1 MKFSSTTVVAILAS
15 VAYAQSI
22 AELTAQIPA
31 CGQTCLATAIT
42 GAGCDIADKA
52 CQCGSN
58 MSAITKSA
66 TPCVIA
72 GCSSTEALCV
82 SPPSPFPPLR
92 ARQLPDTRSQRVAV
106 TQSLTA
112 KICEAVAE
120 GSDSGSSVAGTASST
135 PSSTPS
141 SASRSSTATPTLSRN
156 TSAASSTSTA
166 PPTTGAGSKK
176 ELAGIA
182 VGAAL
187 MAVLL

>member
-72 GCSSTEALCV
+72 GCSSTEAL
-82 SPPSPFPPLR
+82 L
-92 ARQLPDTRSQRVAV
+92 

-156 TSAASSTSTA
+156 ISAASSTSTA